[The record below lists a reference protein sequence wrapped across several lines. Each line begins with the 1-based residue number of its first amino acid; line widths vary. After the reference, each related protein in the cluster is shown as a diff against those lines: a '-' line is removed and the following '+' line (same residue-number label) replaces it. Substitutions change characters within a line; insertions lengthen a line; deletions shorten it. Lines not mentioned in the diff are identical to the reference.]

1 MLGNDLERL
10 ANVFVAVGAALLDE
24 NDLVDAG
31 LLVARQMRAQLVG
44 GADAAA
50 AGIVRQ
56 LVLDLQKAL
65 PEVGAAAPVFAKE
78 RLVTERVAEEAETVE
93 PAADRFALVRVT
105 QLPGAKLNSTR
116 LLAGQAEPPHTLLNF
131 GV

>member
-1 MLGNDLERL
+1 MCSR
-10 ANVFVAVGAALLDE
+10 AVSAALP
-24 NDLVDAG
+24 NKHDLIDAG
-31 LLVARQMRAQLVG
+31 LLVARQMGAQLVG
-44 GADAAA
+44 GADGAAP
-50 AGIVRQ
+50 GIVRQ

-65 PEVGAAAPVFAKE
+65 PEVGAAAPVLAKE

-116 LLAGQAEPPHTLLNF
+116 FPAGPPERPHARY
-131 GV
+131 